1 MSIKLPDKWK
11 KILSKIASKDKAKP
25 YKRPKNVHKV
35 KKKGINKFLKYI
47 LPDLNS
53 AISGSF

>member
-1 MSIKLPDKWK
+1 MPIALY
-11 KILSKIASKDKAKP
+11 KIASKDKAKP